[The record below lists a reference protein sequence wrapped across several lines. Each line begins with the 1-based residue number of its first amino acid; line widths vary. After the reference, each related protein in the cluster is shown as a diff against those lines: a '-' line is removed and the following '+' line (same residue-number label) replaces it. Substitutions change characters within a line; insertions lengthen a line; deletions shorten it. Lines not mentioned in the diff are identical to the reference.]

1 MPKKRVT
8 KIAFPLLIFG
18 ISLNGWICTLQRRVQ
33 NGREAI
39 FVCEKGLVEAEIT
52 AFPHTPP
59 HPPFLQRLTSNLV
72 GGILK

>member
-52 AFPHTPP
+52 AFPP
-59 HPPFLQRLTSNLV
+59 HPLFLQRLTSNLV
-72 GGILK
+72 GGVLK